1 MLQAILDTLLKI
13 EIILAILK
21 MLGKTPLWKDL
32 LINFAKGAE
41 ITSLICFI
49 TFVHILL
56 GPVLFLMLRSEIIS
70 DISSSEVG
78 VMKNFICLDLGGSL

>member
-1 MLQAILDTLLKI
+1 MLQATLDSLLKI
-13 EIILAILK
+13 GITSAILR

-49 TFVHILL
+49 TFVGMLL
-56 GPVLFLMLRSEIIS
+56 GPVLFLILRLEIMS
-70 DISSSEVG
+70 DISSSVVG
-78 VMKNFICLDLGGSL
+78 VMKNVSLFGFRR